1 MMCTVKMA
9 KHTLFAL
16 CGGIAPYT
24 ARRGTTQGCAA
35 CRNLTQAKQKGLPM
49 WYVVQVRTGT
59 EEDIQKQCEKLISKE
74 TLERSFIP
82 YCEQMKR
89 YHGEWHKETK
99 ILFPGYI
106 FLVSPDKEKLFFQ
119 LKKVMGLTKLIG
131 TGDEVV
137 SLTEEETMK
146 VMEQEQEKYYL
157 PNVIY
162 CYFCEKDGFSVTE
175 EDMEEMVRQMAAE
188 RKEDVAELRKQ
199 ADFELFRSVK
209 LQEHTFHM
217 LMREANTYL
226 EV

>member
-1 MMCTVKMA
+1 MICAAKMA

-59 EEDIQKQCEKLISKE
+59 EEDIQKQCEKLISEE

-89 YHGEWHKETK
+89 YHGKWHKETK

-137 SLTEEETMK
+137 PLTEEEIHFLLEFGK
-146 VMEQEQEKYYL
+146 DEQIVEMSEGIIENDQ
-157 PNVIY
+157 VIITRGPLKGH
-162 CYFCEKDGFSVTE
+162 EGLIKKID
-175 EDMEEMVRQMAAE
+175 RHK
-188 RKEDVAELRKQ
+188 RKA
-199 ADFELFRSVK
+199 
-209 LQEHTFHM
+209 
-217 LMREANTYL
+217 YL
-226 EV
+226 EMEMFGRKLETQVGLEVVVKR